1 VDRIPLRQ
9 GRRTS
14 VNCSIATSK
23 NLASACGV
31 SRGGGTRKRR
41 HAAGAARGHPWRGQR
56 PSVPALSKRSRADAG
71 KYDKESQ
78 GILTKPARVD
88 LHRLNQLGKDLRH
101 NGPSRRTSLG
111 QPSSIVVRS
120 APVARKLPAVPSS
133 SVFFTE
139 TGTNRSHKATALI
152 PYCFYGKSAGPS
164 SLHSNGPILL
174 WMGLS
179 YVLVPV
185 FGQGAAIRSPQQRFH
200 VGELPRPKNRSR
212 EATRTP

>member
-56 PSVPALSKRSRADAG
+56 PSVPALSKRSPADAG

-88 LHRLNQLGKDLRH
+88 LHRLNQLGKDLRQ

-111 QPSSIVVRS
+111 QPSSIVVRP
-120 APVARKLPAVPSS
+120 APVARKLPVELRL
-133 SVFFTE
+133 FH
-139 TGTNRSHKATALI
+139 GNRNK
-152 PYCFYGKSAGPS
+152 PQPQ
-164 SLHSNGPILL
+164 SNGPDTILFLWQISRSILL
-174 WMGLS
+174 A
-179 YVLVPV
+179 
-185 FGQGAAIRSPQQRFH
+185 F
-200 VGELPRPKNRSR
+200 
-212 EATRTP
+212 